1 MRRALVHRRDE
12 ALQLAKKSRQ
22 SDGVGVI
29 FVRRRHPI
37 GRHLRKGRSE
47 QADAS
52 RKLKAHDAEEIHRE
66 VAQGAMFGIEQSEFG
81 LKLDETGRIRQSNLS
96 FGFLTEAK
104 VEAPAVAAKLGRSGG
119 MRLTVNNF
127 PMAT

>member
-1 MRRALVHRRDE
+1 
-12 ALQLAKKSRQ
+12 
-22 SDGVGVI
+22 
-29 FVRRRHPI
+29 
-37 GRHLRKGRSE
+37 
-47 QADAS
+47 
-52 RKLKAHDAEEIHRE
+52 
-66 VAQGAMFGIEQSEFG
+66 MFGIEQSEFG